1 MYWGII
7 VQLSSFLAFVL
18 KTFSFTAQKLK
29 FSIRDFFSKF
39 DQIRKKL
46 QIWSHLLKK
55 SLKTSFFVQF
65 FFDLLGNF
73 SIYLC
78 LAMEKWLSICDTFI
92 WETLNTLCTLQ
103 QKPCH
108 SIKNNRK
115 IYVKYFKVEF
125 YSSQTNFENLV
136 LHPSVEA
143 CLKRNI
149 SIKFFNL

>member
-1 MYWGII
+1 M
-7 VQLSSFLAFVL
+7 
-18 KTFSFTAQKLK
+18 
-29 FSIRDFFSKF
+29 
-39 DQIRKKL
+39 
-46 QIWSHLLKK
+46 
-55 SLKTSFFVQF
+55 QF

-92 WETLNTLCTLQ
+92 WETLNTLCILQ

-115 IYVKYFKVEF
+115 IYVKYFKVAF
-125 YSSQTNFENLV
+125 YSSQINFENLV

-149 SIKFFNL
+149 SISFSIWCLFTLKSMIPWILKLTRPNLASLIKALKRPALVNVVLVKRIVSHHETIIQSGITCKEIPL